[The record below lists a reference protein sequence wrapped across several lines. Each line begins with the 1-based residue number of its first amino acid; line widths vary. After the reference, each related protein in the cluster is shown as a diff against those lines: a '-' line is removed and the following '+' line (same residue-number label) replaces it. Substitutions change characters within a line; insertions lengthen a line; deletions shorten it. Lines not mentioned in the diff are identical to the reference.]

1 MPRAYSHH
9 PPRKPFLCAVCGERQ
24 PYMFDHRYKS
34 ICERCRTTRERDRH
48 RAKAAQRRAA

>member
-1 MPRAYSHH
+1 MPRAYSH

-48 RAKAAQRRAA
+48 REKTAQRRAA